1 MSASLAGSFESAP
14 ATGPKGFVK
23 SRAFVL
29 IFFFFFGLESLHH
42 ISSLNSEFTP
52 TYGTSQA
59 DSFAT
64 LGSGR
69 QAGFFAKERSPD
81 LGKQ

>member
-1 MSASLAGSFESAP
+1 MSASLEGSFESAP

-29 IFFFFFGLESLHH
+29 IFFGLASLHH
-42 ISSLNSEFTP
+42 IGSLNSEFTP

-59 DSFAT
+59 DSFT
-64 LGSGR
+64 LGFER
-69 QAGFFAKERSPD
+69 QAGFFAKERSPG